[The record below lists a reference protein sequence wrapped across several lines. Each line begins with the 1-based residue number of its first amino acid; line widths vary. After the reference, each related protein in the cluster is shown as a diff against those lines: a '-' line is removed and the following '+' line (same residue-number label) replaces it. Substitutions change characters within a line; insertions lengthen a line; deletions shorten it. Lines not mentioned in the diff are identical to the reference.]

1 MTGPWG
7 LVGTWRLETRW
18 TNIDAILMYRRST
31 GIGGPDI
38 LECSPLKFRSKLM
51 SLPPDLPVPST
62 SRVLRPR
69 SRGSRP
75 TSSNSHG
82 SSISGNGGQM
92 ANMSANPNNP
102 SPNPTFPGHNGL
114 IGPGRSGES
123 PASLSSSRTMDG
135 QDVNQWWG
143 SYPYPGSY
151 AAPLGS
157 GDGFGYANDELSGN
171 SIHYPP
177 NLSTGTPYTYDNIN
191 YQNPYERWGEPFT
204 GFSGPSVG
212 SGESSLAGALGE
224 RKKRRREDSTT
235 DTNFDPL
242 PGPSNIGYPMD
253 NNWAPP
259 YAGPSHLGSH
269 FDYRE
274 PSSSQSGSVSMDTR
288 YFDEERL
295 PRQFSMH
302 DADGQASTSGINL
315 DLTTYAND
323 PTGRSFHIPRKAI
336 HSQKYFHTRTR

>member
-1 MTGPWG
+1 MTGLWG
-7 LVGTWRLETRW
+7 LVGTWKLETRR
-18 TNIDAILMYRRST
+18 TNIDAILMYP
-31 GIGGPDI
+31 GNGGPDL

-92 ANMSANPNNP
+92 ANNMSANPNNP
-102 SPNPTFPGHNGL
+102 STNPTFPGHNGL
-114 IGPGRSGES
+114 IGPGRSGEN
-123 PASLSSSRTMDG
+123 PAGLSSSRAMEG

-151 AAPLGS
+151 GS
-157 GDGFGYANDELSGN
+157 GDGFGYTNDELSGN

-177 NLSTGTPYTYDNIN
+177 NISTSTPYTYDNFN
-191 YQNPYERWGEPFT
+191 FQNPYERWEEPFR
-204 GFSGPSVG
+204 GFPGPSVG

-235 DTNFDPL
+235 DTNFDSL
-242 PGPSNIGYPMD
+242 PGPSHIGYPMD

-274 PSSSQSGSVSMDTR
+274 PSSSQSGSGSMDTR
-288 YFDEERL
+288 YFDEGRL
-295 PRQFSMH
+295 PDRFSIH
-302 DADGQASTSGINL
+302 DADGHGPMDGINL
-315 DLTTYAND
+315 DLATHAND
-323 PTGRSFHIPRKAI
+323 TTGKLFHIPL
-336 HSQKYFHTRTR
+336 